1 MIIISL
7 ASIVAIALG
16 VFGVLFLIKGTP
28 ADDTQVNTSPKPG
41 DSVSLDKTPMYKS
54 CELFSTATIQDSLG
68 GDAQSIKAGER
79 SGIVALNYEVADRCS
94 FSFTTSS
101 SEDNALD
108 VMTYLYSTDTSH
120 SQAEIYDDSWRNI
133 SKAAVPAYKLDYPAY
148 FRKTMNGDTISFV
161 LQVIGGAKNYRLA
174 IEQPSSSL
182 TYNETTALTS
192 LISLANKADYSVA
205 DPAGVPPAPE
215 V

>member
-1 MIIISL
+1 
-7 ASIVAIALG
+7 
-16 VFGVLFLIKGTP
+16 
-28 ADDTQVNTSPKPG
+28 
-41 DSVSLDKTPMYKS
+41 
-54 CELFSTATIQDSLG
+54 
-68 GDAQSIKAGER
+68 
-79 SGIVALNYEVADRCS
+79 
-94 FSFTTSS
+94 
-101 SEDNALD
+101 
-108 VMTYLYSTDTSH
+108 
-120 SQAEIYDDSWRNI
+120 
-133 SKAAVPAYKLDYPAY
+133 
-148 FRKTMNGDTISFV
+148 MNGDTISFV